1 MRKLAAACAILMLL
15 TACLSCA
22 ALAQVGNV
30 PSLSTLSKQ
39 QSSGVLQFKDKFFYG
54 GQKLDVYSGP
64 GYEYYRGANG
74 RARASTDEEIQIA
87 GMENGW
93 ILVKYP
99 TSDGSV
105 RVGYVNRDDLK
116 YDFKADDVSLLYQ
129 SAKISQSCYLCD
141 DPVLGRQQFA
151 FLPSGTIVTYLAS
164 YTLHQSWAYV
174 ELFVDDKPARGFVP
188 ANCITF

>member
-1 MRKLAAACAILMLL
+1 MKRIAAMCALALILAL
-15 TACLSCA
+15 CLSSV
-22 ALAQVGNV
+22 ALAQISNV
-30 PSLSTLSKQ
+30 PSLSTLSNQ
-39 QSSGVLQFKDKFFYG
+39 QKSGVLEFKDKFFYG

-64 GYEYYRGANG
+64 GKEYYRGNNG
-74 RARASTDEEIQIA
+74 RAKASTDEPIQIA

-105 RVGYVNRDDLK
+105 RVGYVDRDDLK

-129 SAKISQSCYLCD
+129 SAKITQSCYICD
-141 DPVLGRQQFA
+141 DPVLGRQEFA
-151 FLPSGTIVTYLAS
+151 LLPAGAQVTYLAS
-164 YTLHQSWAYV
+164 YTMHRSWAYI

-188 ANCITF
+188 ANCVSQ